1 MSQILVVDDD
11 DNLRRV
17 VADAL
22 RHDSHGV
29 RSAADGIE
37 ALSILEEHPI
47 DLVVTDFAMPGM
59 DGLALIRRLRARSN
73 LPVLVLTVRSDEKEK
88 VRLLDAGADDYVV
101 KPFGVSELLARVR
114 ALLRRGSP
122 EGAGAHRTI
131 GELEVDLESR
141 QVSRRGEKIHL
152 TPIEFELLR
161 TFLSKPDRVWTHS
174 QLIAAVWGGGAGVT
188 NDTVR
193 VQVGNLRRKI
203 EADPNR
209 PRHLITEPW
218 VGYRFRVESPPG
230 ALPNR

>member
-1 MSQILVVDDD
+1 LSQILVVDDD
-11 DNLRRV
+11 ENLRRV
-17 VADAL
+17 VSDAL
-22 RHDSHGV
+22 RNDSHGV
-29 RSAADGIE
+29 RTAAGGQE
-37 ALSILEEHPI
+37 ALSILEDHPI

-59 DGLALIRRLRARSN
+59 DGLALIQHIRSQSSV
-73 LPVLVLTVRSDEKEK
+73 PVLVLTVRSEEREK

-114 ALLRRGSP
+114 ALLRRGSS
-122 EGAGAHRTI
+122 ELAGEVKKI
-131 GELEVDLESR
+131 GELEVDVERR
-141 QVSRRGEKIHL
+141 QVRRRGKEVHL

-161 TFLSKPDRVWTHS
+161 TFLSKPGRVWTHS

-209 PRHLITEPW
+209 PRLVITEPW
-218 VGYRFRVESPPG
+218 VGYRFQGE
-230 ALPNR
+230 

>member
-1 MSQILVVDDD
+1 LSQILVVDDD
-11 DNLRRV
+11 ENLRRV
-17 VADAL
+17 VSDAL
-22 RHDSHGV
+22 RNDSHGV
-29 RSAADGIE
+29 RTAAGGQE
-37 ALSILEEHPI
+37 ALSILEDHPI

-59 DGLALIRRLRARSN
+59 DGLALIQHIRSQSSV
-73 LPVLVLTVRSDEKEK
+73 PVLVLTVRSEEREK

-114 ALLRRGSP
+114 ALLRRGST
-122 EGAGAHRTI
+122 ELAGEVKKI
-131 GELEVDLESR
+131 GELEVDVERR
-141 QVSRRGEKIHL
+141 QVRRRGKEVHL

-161 TFLSKPDRVWTHS
+161 TFLGKPGRVWTHS

-218 VGYRFRVESPPG
+218 VGYRFQIESPSRP
-230 ALPNR
+230 R